1 MYIINASKIKPKSI
15 SECQTSSSSSNSS
28 PVVRAVL
35 RRPAPL
41 RLVAVLGV
49 ASRLGLATTRLYMAA
64 GHIATGWLWV
74 RAAVVAASTGGKRWV
89 GFVLV
94 SRWRA
99 GSSVRNHYSGSL
111 TVAKSDCGSLR
122 GVRSRAGA
130 RARARSRLR
139 RHASV
144 DGFGNSN
151 IGSARGAVGGLR
163 DIDSG
168 SGRASAF
175 HNHRSVLSRR

>member
-1 MYIINASKIKPKSI
+1 MYIINAGKIKIKSV
-15 SECQTSSSSSNSS
+15 SEFQTSSSSSSSS

-74 RAAVVAASTGGKRWV
+74 RAAVVAASAGGKWWV

-99 GSSVRNHYSGSL
+99 GSSVRDHYSCSL
-111 TVAKSDCGSLR
+111 TVAKSDCG
-122 GVRSRAGA
+122 
-130 RARARSRLR
+130 
-139 RHASV
+139 
-144 DGFGNSN
+144 
-151 IGSARGAVGGLR
+151 
-163 DIDSG
+163 
-168 SGRASAF
+168 
-175 HNHRSVLSRR
+175 